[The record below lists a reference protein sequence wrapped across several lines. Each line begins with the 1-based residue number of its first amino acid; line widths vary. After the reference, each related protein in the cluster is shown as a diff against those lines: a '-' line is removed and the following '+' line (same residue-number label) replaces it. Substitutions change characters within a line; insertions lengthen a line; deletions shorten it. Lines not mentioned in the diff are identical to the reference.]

1 MEYAS
6 SGELFDYIVSQTRIK
21 EQEACKIFQ
30 QVLAGI
36 EYIHKLNVVHRDLKP
51 ENLLLDHNHQIKI
64 VDFGL
69 SNTYKDKELLKT
81 ACGSPCY
88 AAPEMI
94 AGKEYNGLKVDIWSS
109 GVILFAMICGY
120 LPFEDPNT
128 RKLYKKIMKGVYQSP
143 KYISEPAKDLIEKI
157 LKINPEERYSIEQ
170 IRSHEWFNQVTQS
183 ISPGIL
189 VGYQN
194 ISVDKNILKKLQEF
208 SVDVDYARK
217 CIEANNHNAIST
229 GYYLLLKKYVK
240 DGGKISEEPEK
251 SHVKNNLKTF
261 NLNLSQEVIP
271 LYRLSHD
278 KLFTPGPRK
287 LFEFTKSP
295 KCSASPKV
303 VHSRHLSQT
312 VERNASPRR
321 LVDSNLVSFRGAQRP
336 PSRDFGNF
344 KLGRIRRQVRGTP
357 YRHTTFLSQR
367 TSMKNSLDLKET
379 PLMKPIKIKRDI

>member
-6 SGELFDYIVSQTRIK
+6 NGELFDYIVSQTRIK

-30 QVLAGI
+30 QVIAGI

-94 AGKEYNGLKVDIWSS
+94 EGQEYNGLKVDIWSA

-143 KYISEPAKDLIEKI
+143 KYISDSAKDLIEKI
-157 LKINPEERYSIEQ
+157 LKTNPDERCSIED
-170 IRSHEWFNQVTQS
+170 IRVHEWFNQVSQS

-194 ISVDKNILKKLQEF
+194 ILVDKMILNKLQEF
-208 SVDVDYARK
+208 NVDLEHTRK
-217 CIEANNHNAIST
+217 CIEANNHNSVST

-240 DGGKISEEPEK
+240 DGGKVHEEP
-251 SHVKNNLKTF
+251 VKEMVKGGQKNF
-261 NLNLSQEVIP
+261 SLNLSQEVIP

-278 KLFTPGPRK
+278 KLFTPGPRR

-295 KCSASPKV
+295 KYSATPKV
-303 VHSRHLSQT
+303 NHARHFSQT

-321 LVDSNLVSFRGAQRP
+321 LIDSNLMSYRGTQRP
-336 PSRDFGNF
+336 PSRDIL
-344 KLGRIRRQVRGTP
+344 KLGRIRRQIKVNP
-357 YRHTTFLSQR
+357 YHQNTFLSQR
-367 TSMKNSLDLKET
+367 TSLKNSLDLKET
-379 PLMKPIKIKRDI
+379 PLMKPIKIRRDI

>member
-6 SGELFDYIVSQTRIK
+6 SGELFDYIVSQTKIK
-21 EQEACKIFQ
+21 EEEACKIFQ
-30 QVLAGI
+30 QLIAGI

-94 AGKEYNGLKVDIWSS
+94 EGKEYSGLKVDIWSA

-128 RKLYKKIMKGVYQSP
+128 RKLYKKIMKGTYQSP
-143 KYISEPAKDLIEKI
+143 KYISESSKDLIQKI
-157 LKINPEERYSIEQ
+157 LKTNPDERYSIED
-170 IRSHEWFNQVTQS
+170 IRAHEWFNQVSQQ
-183 ISPGIL
+183 INPGIL

-194 ISVDKNILKKLQEF
+194 ISVDKGILNKLQDYK
-208 SVDVDYARK
+208 VDVEYVKK
-217 CIEANNHNAIST
+217 CIEANTHNSLTT
-229 GYYLLLKKYVK
+229 GYYLLLKKYIK
-240 DGGKISEEPEK
+240 DGGTLSEIPEK
-251 SHVKNNLKTF
+251 IQPKITSKSF
-261 NLNLSQEVIP
+261 SLNLSQESVP

-295 KCSASPKV
+295 KHSISPKIV
-303 VHSRHLSQT
+303 TGAYHGRNLSQN
-312 VERNASPRR
+312 VERTKSPRKYIFENTLNPLSSR
-321 LVDSNLVSFRGAQRP
+321 IGGRP
-336 PSRDFGNF
+336 PSRELMRF
-344 KLGRIRRQVRGTP
+344 GRIRKQMKPSPYTP
-357 YRHTTFLSQR
+357 KITFLNPKYSNR
-367 TSMKNSLDLKET
+367 NGTEAF
-379 PLMKPIKIKRDI
+379 R

>member
-6 SGELFDYIVSQTRIK
+6 NGELFDYIVSQTRIK

-30 QVLAGI
+30 QVIAGI

-94 AGKEYNGLKVDIWSS
+94 EGKEYNGLKVDIWST

-143 KYISEPAKDLIEKI
+143 KYISDSAKDLIEKV
-157 LKINPEERYSIEQ
+157 LKTNPDERYSIED
-170 IRSHEWFNQVTQS
+170 IRAHEWFNQVSQS

-194 ISVDKNILKKLQEF
+194 IMVDKMILNKLQEF
-208 SVDVDYARK
+208 NVDVEHTRK
-217 CIEANNHNAIST
+217 CIEANNHNSLTT

-240 DGGKISEEPEK
+240 DGGKVHEETVKEVVK
-251 SHVKNNLKTF
+251 SVQKNF
-261 NLNLSQEVIP
+261 SLNLSQEVIP

-278 KLFTPGPRK
+278 KLFTPGPRR

-295 KCSASPKV
+295 KGLASPKV
-303 VHSRHLSQT
+303 SHARHFSQT
-312 VERNASPRR
+312 VERNPSPRR
-321 LVDSNLVSFRGAQRP
+321 LIDSNLMSYRGAQRP
-336 PSRDFGNF
+336 PSRDFL
-344 KLGRIRRQVRGTP
+344 KLGRIRRQIKVNP
-357 YRHTTFLSQR
+357 YRQNTFLSQR
-367 TSMKNSLDLKET
+367 TSLKNSLDLKET
-379 PLMKPIKIKRDI
+379 PLMKPIKIRRDI

>member
-1 MEYAS
+1 MEFAS
-6 SGELFDYIVSQTRIK
+6 NGELFDYIVSKTRIK

-30 QVLAGI
+30 QVIAGI

-51 ENLLLDHNHQIKI
+51 ENLLLDHNNQIKI

-94 AGKEYNGLKVDIWSS
+94 AGKEYSGLKVDIWSA

-128 RKLYKKIMKGVYQSP
+128 RKLYKKIMKGVYQNP
-143 KYISEPAKDLIEKI
+143 KHISDSAKDLIEKI
-157 LKINPEERYSIEQ
+157 LKTNPDERYSIED
-170 IRSHEWFNQVTQS
+170 IRAHEWFNQDSQS

-194 ISVDKNILKKLQEF
+194 ILVDKTILNKLKEF
-208 SVDVDYARK
+208 KVDVEFARK
-217 CIEANNHNAIST
+217 CIEANNHNSVST
-229 GYYLLLKKYVK
+229 GYYLMLKKYLK
-240 DGGKISEEPEK
+240 DGGKVQEEP
-251 SHVKNNLKTF
+251 VKDLPRRAQKNF

-278 KLFTPGPRK
+278 KLNTPGPRK

-295 KCSASPKV
+295 KYSASPKIT
-303 VHSRHLSQT
+303 HFRNLSQT

-321 LVDSNLVSFRGAQRP
+321 LIDSNLRSYRGTQRP
-336 PSRDFGNF
+336 PSRDFL
-344 KLGRIRRQVRGTP
+344 KLNRIRHQIKPTPCRQ
-357 YRHTTFLSQR
+357 TTFLSQR
-367 TSMKNSLDLKET
+367 ASLKNSFDLKET
-379 PLMKPIKIKRDI
+379 PPMKPIKIRRDI